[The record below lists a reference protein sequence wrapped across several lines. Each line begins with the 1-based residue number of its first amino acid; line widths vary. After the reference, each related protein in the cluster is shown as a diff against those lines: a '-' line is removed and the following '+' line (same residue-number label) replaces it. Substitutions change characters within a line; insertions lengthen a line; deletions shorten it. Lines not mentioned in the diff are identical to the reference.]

1 MISLDTVIVGDVVDL
16 SAVFS
21 EPGSDFRN
29 VVEGKVTRI
38 TEDKVLVMADNGQ
51 EINLNSL
58 SEAFFPIP
66 ILRDSKW
73 GFANNQGVIIL
84 PFDYSSAGPFVH
96 GRAAVSLESIPFNRD
111 FYINERGEWVDVFVE
126 PQDGDMPVFV
136 LQDEGKLGTQIGC
149 ETVLGIFSR
158 FTDASSHLGQLRR
171 LFEPDFFDEIP
182 PVLFDQK
189 DCYWDANH
197 YLTIRKRFVPAVNK
211 GSLIYSVVNT
221 MKANVIDISQPPE
234 FFSSKKDLLDYLS
247 MMVGSMNPMGLADL
261 DQREGQTESE
271 EYSIGVFCLQ

>member
-1 MISLDTVIVGDVVDL
+1 MKSLDTVIVGDVVDL
-16 SAVFS
+16 SAVFN
-21 EPGSDFRN
+21 EPGSDFMN

-38 TEDKVLVMADNGQ
+38 TEDEVLVMADNGQ

-66 ILRDSKW
+66 VLRNATW
-73 GFANNQGVIIL
+73 GFANNRGVIVL
-84 PFDYSSAGPFVH
+84 PFDYSSAGPFVR
-96 GRAAVSLESIPFNRD
+96 GRACVSLDCIPFNRD
-111 FYINERGEWVDVFVE
+111 FYINERGEWVDVLVE
-126 PQDGDMPVFV
+126 PRDGDMPVFV
-136 LQDEGKLGTQIGC
+136 LQDEGHSGTQTER

-182 PVLFDQK
+182 PVLFDQE

-197 YLTIRKRFVPAVNK
+197 YLTIRKRFVPAVEK

-221 MKANVIDISQPPE
+221 MKANVIDISQPSE
-234 FFSSKKDLLDYLS
+234 FFSSKNDLLDYLS
-247 MMVGSMNPMGLADL
+247 KMVGSMNPMGLADL

-271 EYSIGVFCLQ
+271 EYFIGVFCLQ